1 MTNGKKIISFVSGKR
16 KTGAIAQLGERLNG
30 IQEVSGSIPLS
41 STGLRFEKSDRKKT
55 VTTKLGGDRLIVII
69 IAQTFALAGIS
80 GVEKIH
86 INAFLIKIQ
95 SKLTTS
101 QILLNLNIILSIIT
115 PSDNE
120 TTSYK

>member
-1 MTNGKKIISFVSGKR
+1 
-16 KTGAIAQLGERLNG
+16 
-30 IQEVSGSIPLS
+30 
-41 STGLRFEKSDRKKT
+41 
-55 VTTKLGGDRLIVII
+55 LIVII
-69 IAQTFALAGIS
+69 MAQNFVLAGIS

-115 PSDNE
+115 LSDNE
-120 TTSYK
+120 TTSHK